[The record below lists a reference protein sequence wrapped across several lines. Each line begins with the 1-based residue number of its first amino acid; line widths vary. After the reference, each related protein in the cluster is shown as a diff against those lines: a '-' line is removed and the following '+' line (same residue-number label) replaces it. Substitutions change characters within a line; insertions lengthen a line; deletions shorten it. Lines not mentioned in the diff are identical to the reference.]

1 MSEIAM
7 AGKYTAGQPQ
17 KARLAAKII
26 WEGTL
31 VLASPLQIGAGGST
45 AAHEKDITVLKD
57 RQGHPFIPGT
67 SLAGV
72 WREALMGYDEQL
84 AQTLFGDIQS
94 RSGAAAGQS
103 LLAIDDVWLE
113 GANIIMRDGVHID
126 SFTGSAVETGKYD
139 YELVDAGARGH
150 FYVEMTLRQ
159 AQLDGQGKIDSRL
172 LEALAWLRREQ
183 AEGLAF
189 GAMTTKGFGRIKSE
203 RDAAGLYDFRQPAA
217 VAAWL
222 RTPDHTAAGAGIH
235 LEMATAAETK
245 NDFVVEAGFALE
257 GSLIVRDYNVSRE
270 ENEANISAHMRQ
282 GQGGYIIPGPSV
294 KGVLRHEAERILR
307 RLGRTQTEVDAELA
321 GLMGKSTD
329 EDGSAVKVKSRF
341 YVQEGEVH
349 GGAVLELPQTRNR
362 IDRFTGGTMDTALF
376 TTKPIWQKESGKES
390 VVLRFRIKDATQQ
403 EAGLALYMLRDVW
416 QGRVAFGG
424 ERGIGRGVL
433 QGLRAT
439 IRYQKKEWEL
449 DSSGRVQ
456 GDSLDQLNKYARAFI
471 SKEAE

>member
-1 MSEIAM
+1 MSEITM
-7 AGKYTAGQPQ
+7 AGKYSDEQPP

-31 VLASPLQIGAGGST
+31 VLVSPLQIGAGGST

-72 WREALMGYDEQL
+72 WREALMRHDEQA
-84 AQTLFGDIQS
+84 AQALFGDIQS
-94 RSGAAAGQS
+94 HGRVAAGQS
-103 LLAIDDVWLE
+103 LLTIDDVQLE
-113 GANIIMRDGVHID
+113 NASIIMRDGVHID

-150 FYVEMTLRQ
+150 FYVEATLRQ
-159 AQLDGQGKIDSRL
+159 AQLDGQGEIDSRL

-183 AEGLAF
+183 ADGLAF

-222 RTPDHTAAGAGIH
+222 RTPDHTAAGANIH

-257 GSLIVRDYNVSRE
+257 GSLIVRDYNVSHAE
-270 ENEANISAHMRQ
+270 STENISAHMVQSQ
-282 GQGGYIIPGPSV
+282 GRYIIPGPTV
-294 KGVLRHEAERILR
+294 KGILRHEAERILR
-307 RLGRTQTEVDAELA
+307 RLGRTQSDVESELAEL
-321 GLMGKSTD
+321 MGTSTD

-349 GGAVLELPQTRNR
+349 GDAVLEQPQTRNR

-376 TTKPIWQKESGKES
+376 ATKPIWQKEPGKES
-390 VVLRFRIKDATQQ
+390 VVLRFRIKDATQP
-403 EAGLALYMLRDVW
+403 EVGLALYMLRDVW
-416 QGRVAFGG
+416 LGRTAFGG

-439 IRYQKKEWEL
+439 IHYQGEKWEL
-449 DSSGRVQ
+449 DPSGRVQ
-456 GDSLDQLNKYARAFI
+456 KGPIDKLNEYAKALTR
-471 SKEAE
+471 KGAE